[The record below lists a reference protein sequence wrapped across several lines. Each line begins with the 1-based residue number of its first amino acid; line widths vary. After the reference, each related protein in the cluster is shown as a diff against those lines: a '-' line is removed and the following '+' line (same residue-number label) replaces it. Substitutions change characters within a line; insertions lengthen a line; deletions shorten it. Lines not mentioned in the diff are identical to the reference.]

1 MFDIGW
7 PEMLVVAVVL
17 IVVVGPKDLPRM
29 LRAFGRTTSKM
40 RSMAGDFRKQFDEAL
55 KEAELDGVKST
66 FDSARKLNPA
76 SEIKKALNPMEKAA
90 ADVRAGLDDLMK
102 PKPAKPAA
110 PDAGAVPAEPAK
122 AGPTAMPEAAMATP
136 ATAAPGKKPGKNK
149 TAAKSATATGTAA
162 KAKPA
167 RKAAAAP
174 AKKVST
180 AGRAKPAAAAS
191 KPKPA
196 TRKAPAKKKTGA
208 SS

>member
-136 ATAAPGKKPGKNK
+136 ATAAPGKNK
-149 TAAKSATATGTAA
+149 TAAKSAAATGTAA

-180 AGRAKPAAAAS
+180 AGRAKPAAATS

>member
-102 PKPAKPAA
+102 SKPAKPAA

-122 AGPTAMPEAAMATP
+122 AGPTAMPEAAMTTP
-136 ATAAPGKKPGKNK
+136 ATAAPGKDK
-149 TAAKSATATGTAA
+149 TAAKSAAATGTAA